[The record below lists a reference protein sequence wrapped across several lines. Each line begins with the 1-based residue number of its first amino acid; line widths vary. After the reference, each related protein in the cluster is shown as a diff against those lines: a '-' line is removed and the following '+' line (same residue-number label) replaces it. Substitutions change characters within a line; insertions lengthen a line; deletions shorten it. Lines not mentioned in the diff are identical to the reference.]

1 LEKARELYQKVLVQK
16 PNNMYAAN
24 GLGVVLAEKG
34 LFDVAKDIF
43 TQVRSICRIVFVS
56 LEILLILAS

>member
-1 LEKARELYQKVLVQK
+1 MHVQVLVQK

-43 TQVRSICRIVFVS
+43 TQVRSICRLVFVS
-56 LEILLILAS
+56 LVILLILAS

>member
-1 LEKARELYQKVLVQK
+1 MQK

-43 TQVRSICRIVFVS
+43 TQVRIICRHDQKYW
-56 LEILLILAS
+56 ASVGPGYKLNLNAHHK

>member
-1 LEKARELYQKVLVQK
+1 MHVQVLVQK

-43 TQVRSICRIVFVS
+43 TQVRSISRLVFVS

>member
-1 LEKARELYQKVLVQK
+1 MCVQVLVQK

-43 TQVRSICRIVFVS
+43 TQVRSICICRLVFVS

>member
-1 LEKARELYQKVLVQK
+1 MRVQVLVQK

-43 TQVRSICRIVFVS
+43 TQVRSICRLVFVS
-56 LEILLILAS
+56 FEILLILAS